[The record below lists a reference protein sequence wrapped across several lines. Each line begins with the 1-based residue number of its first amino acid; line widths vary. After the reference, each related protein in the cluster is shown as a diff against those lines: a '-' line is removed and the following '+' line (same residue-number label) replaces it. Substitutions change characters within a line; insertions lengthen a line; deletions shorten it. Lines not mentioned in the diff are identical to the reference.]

1 MLHWWLSLTLWI
13 ALACGLEHHYQDSS
27 QFKSW
32 LQQLETTDTVEVVHS
47 TLPPTS
53 TNATFLVLCQNSDVY
68 DMLETIHNFQER
80 FPYAYDWTFL
90 NDEPFTKDFIYLVGS
105 RFSAGRISFG
115 TIPKE
120 HWGWPEHIDVDLAH
134 LSFEQLS
141 GFPYGSSESYRHMC
155 RWFSG
160 FFYHHPLLSRYQY
173 YWRVEPDVRLTC
185 DIPRDLFKYM
195 ADHDVWYGYALTIFE
210 YRETIRSLWSTFKE
224 FLATEP
230 AVENNLPLLPMVQ
243 NDDEYQSYNLCH
255 FWNNFEIA
263 NLDLFRNDK
272 YQRLF
277 DHLDQ
282 SGGFYYERWG
292 DAPIHTLAVVLA
304 LNQSQVHWFDEI
316 GYSHRPYHQCPQN
329 DHKWIQNRCV
339 CDPDDD
345 FSFGSYSC
353 TPHFLKVT
361 GQKVDFG
368 E

>member
-1 MLHWWLSLTLWI
+1 
-13 ALACGLEHHYQDSS
+13 
-27 QFKSW
+27 
-32 LQQLETTDTVEVVHS
+32 
-47 TLPPTS
+47 
-53 TNATFLVLCQNSDVY
+53 
-68 DMLETIHNFQER
+68 MLETIHNFQER

-90 NDEPFTKDFIYLVGS
+90 NDEPFTKDFIYLVGL

-134 LSFEQLS
+134 LSFEQLL
-141 GFPYGSSESYRHMC
+141 GFPYGLLELYRHMC
-155 RWFSG
+155 RWFLG

-210 YRETIRSLWSTFKE
+210 YRETIRLLWSTFKE

-282 SGGFYYERWG
+282 LGGFYYERWG

-345 FSFGSYSC
+345 FSFGLYSC